1 MRPYNR
7 NSSGYILPI
16 VLFLVIILTGGGV
29 FALHIAKQEIKN
41 TADLFDSAEAQIE
54 AESQLEVIKFYI
66 ASGRFTL
73 NRIEND
79 SLINNS
85 LDYPS
90 ILYLDN
96 REHNISKSIRI
107 RLQDTAGFLNAMYPD
122 AQAISDLLSYTED
135 FHSSATLI
143 ESVADWFDKDD
154 LHRINGAEAEYY
166 THQKLPY
173 APRNGQISF
182 SKEELHLIR
191 GLRDLTNEQWNYVSR
206 FMVLSPVSAFNY
218 TTAPPELLAAK
229 LHVSVKELDGL
240 EQLRRKDLDAFLNR
254 IRLIGTGY
262 NPETAS
268 TFPSGVIAVE
278 IKSQRNNTSYTL
290 SSIID
295 FSDYDDAPIHTIS
308 RH

>member
-16 VLFLVIILTGGGV
+16 VLFLVIILTSGGV

-54 AESQLEVIKFYI
+54 AESQLEVIKFYV

-79 SLINNS
+79 SLINDI
-85 LDYPS
+85 LGYPA

-96 REHNISKSIRI
+96 QEYNLSKSISI
-107 RLQDTAGFLNAMYPD
+107 RLQDTAGLLNAMYPD
-122 AQAISDLLSYTED
+122 SQAMGELLSNAND
-135 FHSSATLI
+135 FDSSTTI
-143 ESVADWFDKDD
+143 NDSIADWFDKDD

-173 APRNGQISF
+173 TPRNGQISF

-191 GLRDLTNEQWNYVSR
+191 GLRDLPDEQWNYLSR
-206 FMVLSPVSAFNY
+206 FMVLSPISAFNY

-229 LHVSVKELDGL
+229 LHVSIKELDGL

-254 IRLIGTGY
+254 IRVIGTGY

-268 TFPSGVIAVE
+268 TFPSGAIAVE
-278 IKSQRNNTSYTL
+278 IKSQRNNASYTL
-290 SSIID
+290 HSIID